1 MFCAL
6 IEGHDDVCA
15 QRNLDFDG
23 PLRGEDMRRAVQM
36 GTEGNT
42 FFRDFAEV
50 AQAEYLE
57 AAGVSQK
64 RPLPTHKFVQ
74 TAQTAHQFVPWPQ
87 IEMVGIAENDLRA

>member
-15 QRNLDFDG
+15 QRHLDFDG

-36 GTEGNT
+36 GTEVNT

-50 AQAEYLE
+50 AQAEYLV
-57 AAGVSQK
+57 AAGVGED
-64 RPLPTHKFVQ
+64 RPIPRHKPVEP
-74 TAQTAHQFVPWPQ
+74 AEAANGLDPWPQ
-87 IEMVGIAENDLRA
+87 I